1 MKGERT
7 MKKRFSAIFTLLI
20 FALVF
25 AVGCGNNTVRDNSS
39 ESTRQSSHTENKPDS
54 LPEPNSSLKS
64 ELDSETDSA
73 SSEKKSAVVYFSAT
87 GNTADV
93 AELIA
98 KETGA
103 DIFEIVPE
111 NAYTSEDLNYN
122 DDNCRAN
129 KKMNDDAARPSISG
143 DMSSVSEYDVIYL
156 GYPIWWGTAPRIIQ
170 TFLESCD
177 LSRST
182 VYTFCTSGG
191 SGIEKSI
198 EDLKGLYSNVNIVSG
213 KRFGRAAESDIKEW
227 LGSMN

>member
-1 MKGERT
+1 
-7 MKKRFSAIFTLLI
+7 MKKRFAAIFTLLI
-20 FALVF
+20 FTLVF
-25 AVGCGNNTVRDNSS
+25 AVGCGSGSVKDNSS
-39 ESTRQSSHTENKPDS
+39 ESTKQSSQTENKSDS
-54 LPEPNSSLKS
+54 LSEPNSSLKS
-64 ELDSETDSA
+64 ESDLETDSTP
-73 SSEKKSAVVYFSAT
+73 SEKKYAVVYFSAT

-129 KKMNDDAARPSISG
+129 KEMNDDTARPSILG
-143 DMSSVSEYDVIYL
+143 DMSAVSGYDVIYL

-191 SGIEKSI
+191 SGIEKSV
-198 EDLKGLYSNVNIVSG
+198 EDLRSLYSNVNIVSG

-227 LGSMN
+227 LGSLN